1 MSSSLPIITPKTRI
15 NIFRT
20 ITTITC
26 LIDNIQGS
34 LTKLVQ
40 CKNNIQINPLDTI
53 LNKMSNSSSK
63 SGSSNSQKV
72 FGRSYPDIKITDTS
86 NTTSR
91 GSSLIS
97 KTKEDVNVKYT
108 NEPLR
113 IRLEYK

>member
-1 MSSSLPIITPKTRI
+1 
-15 NIFRT
+15 
-20 ITTITC
+20 
-26 LIDNIQGS
+26 
-34 LTKLVQ
+34 
-40 CKNNIQINPLDTI
+40 
-53 LNKMSNSSSK
+53 MSNTSSK

-97 KTKEDVNVKYT
+97 KPKEDINVKYT